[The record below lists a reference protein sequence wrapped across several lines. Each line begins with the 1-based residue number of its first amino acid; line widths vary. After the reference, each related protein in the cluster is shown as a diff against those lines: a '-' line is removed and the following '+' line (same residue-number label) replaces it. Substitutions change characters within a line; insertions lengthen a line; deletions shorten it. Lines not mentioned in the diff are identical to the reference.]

1 MVTMTLKRLRT
12 LLAEALL
19 TEDGPTRKPP
29 VGKGMALQIVSKF
42 PKGMAKMG
50 IDVGSL
56 SGLQSWT
63 GTNGTAFD
71 LGNGKVLKVTRDQ
84 KEAATSAVLVGK
96 ELANVV
102 RIYAVWRFKDT
113 DFYGILQEKLEP
125 LPDAEGKAFN
135 DALIAT
141 RLPVWIHKSGYDFE
155 KAKEMTKQHILS
167 QVKEKFKDNVNSPEA
182 QKFAHAIN
190 DKWNMLV
197 KKFSMR
203 DMFNTLKQ
211 LGIDFADFH
220 AGNLMR
226 RADGT
231 LALIDL
237 GQSKI
242 TGGGGNIDTITQS
255 VSPG

>member
-19 TEDGPTRKPP
+19 SEDGPKRVPP
-29 VGKGMALQIVSKF
+29 IGKGMASQIANKF

-50 IDVGSL
+50 IDVSTL

-71 LGNGKVLKVTRDQ
+71 LGNGKIFKITRDQ
-84 KEAATSAVLVGK
+84 KEAAASAVLVGK
-96 ELANVV
+96 ELTNVV

-125 LPDAEGKAFN
+125 ISEAESKEYDDAI
-135 DALIAT
+135 IAT
-141 RLPVWIHKSGYDFE
+141 HLPVWIHKSGYDFE
-155 KAKEMTKQHILS
+155 KAKDLTKQYILS
-167 QVKEKFKDNVNSPEA
+167 QVKKNFKDSPNSPEA
-182 QKFAHAIN
+182 QKFAHSIN
-190 DKWNMLV
+190 AKWNLLV
-197 KKFSMR
+197 KKYNMR
-203 DMFNTLKQ
+203 EMFNTLKQ
-211 LGIDFADFH
+211 LGINFVDFH
-220 AGNLMR
+220 AGNMMR
-226 RADGT
+226 RPDGT
-231 LALIDL
+231 LVLIDL
-237 GQSKI
+237 GQSKV